1 MTGADWRRLV
11 APSVV
16 IPLAGLGLA
25 LGMLAVADDRDL
37 PGSVTAYALAAL
49 PVSAFLSAVAARLGG
64 RPRLAGA
71 VTALASALVAAQ
83 FSAMIRFYLAGARGF
98 WSLAAAPYTAEVL
111 MLLGSVP
118 IVAWLGAKVAGARW
132 DRGRGAGLGLAG
144 LVGAGLSPLLG
155 LGLIAARF
163 AARIPFFDPVVQW
176 LAVVVVASLVVGI
189 GRAPGA
195 DPRG

>member
-16 IPLAGLGLA
+16 APLAGLGLA
-25 LGMLAVADDRDL
+25 LGMMAIADDRDL

-49 PVSAFLSAVAARLGG
+49 PVSALVSAAAARLGG
-64 RPRLAGA
+64 RPRMAGA
-71 VTALASALVAAQ
+71 LTALVSALVAAQ
-83 FSAMIRFYLAGARGF
+83 VSAMIRFYQGGARGF

-118 IVAWLGAKVAGARW
+118 MVAWLGAKVAGARW
-132 DRGRGAGLGLAG
+132 KGGWGVALGLAG
-144 LVGAGLSPLLG
+144 VVGAALSLLLG
-155 LGLIAARF
+155 VGLIATRF
-163 AARIPFFDPVVQW
+163 AARVPLLDPVVQW
-176 LAVVVVASLVVGI
+176 LAVVIIVVLVAGMR
-189 GRAPGA
+189 RAPGV

>member
-16 IPLAGLGLA
+16 APLAGLALA
-25 LGMLAVADDRDL
+25 LGMLAVAEDRDL
-37 PGSVTAYALAAL
+37 AGSVTAYALAAL
-49 PVSAFLSAVAARLGG
+49 PLSALLSAAAARLGG
-64 RPRLAGA
+64 RPRMAGA
-71 VTALASALVAAQ
+71 VTALVSALVAAQ

-118 IVAWLGAKVAGARW
+118 MVAWLGAKVAGARW
-132 DRGRGAGLGLAG
+132 DRGRGAALALAG

-155 LGLIAARF
+155 VGLIAAKF

-176 LAVVVVASLVVGI
+176 LGVVVAVSLAAAIRRLPGI
-189 GRAPGA
+189 